1 MPRARPFAGVIGGLT
16 GQKRPVPLDNTETTQ
31 IPKLQ
36 KIDTSEIE
44 KRVKDLKA
52 EAKAE
57 LKVLD
62 YSKLRIALH
71 SVNNLKKQGW
81 IVNGDEARDPY
92 LKEMRF
98 GSRRLKWWL
107 NTNDI
112 SMTKTIRADPYFAD
126 DAIFED
132 MFPKEISRVLL
143 FLAVCQSVNE
153 FVNHIPDMGDEMM
166 QAERY
171 FEEHKSVKF
180 PDV

>member
-1 MPRARPFAGVIGGLT
+1 
-16 GQKRPVPLDNTETTQ
+16 
-31 IPKLQ
+31 
-36 KIDTSEIE
+36 
-44 KRVKDLKA
+44 
-52 EAKAE
+52 
-57 LKVLD
+57 
-62 YSKLRIALH
+62 
-71 SVNNLKKQGW
+71 
-81 IVNGDEARDPY
+81 
-92 LKEMRF
+92 MRF

-153 FVNHIPDMGDEMM
+153 FVNHIPGMGDEMM